1 MGKLAR
7 VGLGL
12 LPRGPWCGLRLA
24 RRPEP
29 DSLLR
34 GVLSHYPFV
43 RRVVL
48 GLVSYCSDEQTEA
61 RVGK

>member
-7 VGLGL
+7 VRLGL
-12 LPRGPWCGLRLA
+12 LPRVPWCGLRLA
-24 RRPEP
+24 SRPEP

-34 GVLSHYPFV
+34 ECFSHYPFV
-43 RRVVL
+43 MRVVL